1 MAKKSLTIQ
10 VTGVK
15 EAFSKITTNF
25 KKASD
30 EIDMEMG
37 NGIERIITEAKTLL
51 PAQYGRLRSSLRV
64 KKISKFNYS
73 YGSNVDY
80 AAYVEFGTGNYA
92 AAYVPSLEAD
102 WQELALSYKTSN
114 PGKLPSSPYLY
125 PSTIIGQKNIIKN
138 IKATIKRYV

>member
-37 NGIERIITEAKTLL
+37 DGVEGIITQAKTLL
-51 PAQYGRLRSSLRV
+51 PAQYGRLRSSLNV
-64 KKISKFNYS
+64 IKISKFNYR
-73 YGSNVDY
+73 YGSSVDY

-92 AAYVPSLEAD
+92 AAYVPSLESE
-102 WQELALSYKTSN
+102 WQKLAISYKTT
-114 PGKLPSSPYLY
+114 GKGTLPKSPYLY
-125 PSTIIGQKNIIKN
+125 PSTIIGQRNILKN